1 MGKFALQQAP
11 LAGKVW
17 TQDIARRRKHTEK
30 KSTMGKHKQKTL
42 SLAAKNKRDVRSQ
55 FGALCYRFEGGKLQ
69 ILIVTSRRSRK
80 WIVPKGWPMS
90 GKTPAQTAGVEAWEE
105 AGVIG
110 KANENCI
117 GHYSYTK
124 DAGRFGMLPCVVS
137 LFAIKVKRT
146 AQKYPENSLRKRRW
160 VGQKKAANLVHEP
173 ELAQLIRNFAPE
185 K

>member
-1 MGKFALQQAP
+1 LGEKDCAQTLAHGKNEQMGKQ
-11 LAGKVW
+11 
-17 TQDIARRRKHTEK
+17 
-30 KSTMGKHKQKTL
+30 KQKGL
-42 SLAAKNKRDVRSQ
+42 SLAANNKRDVRSQ
-55 FGALCYRFEGGKLQ
+55 FGALCYRVENGKLQ

-90 GKTPAQTAGVEAWEE
+90 GKSPAQAAGVEAWEE

-124 DAGRFGMLPCVVS
+124 DAGRYGMLPCVVS
-137 LFAIKVKRT
+137 IFSIKVKRT
-146 AQKYPENSLRKRRW
+146 AQKYPEKSQRKRRW
-160 VGQKKAANLVHEP
+160 VSQKKAASLVFEP
-173 ELAQLIRNFAPE
+173 ELAQLIRTFRPE